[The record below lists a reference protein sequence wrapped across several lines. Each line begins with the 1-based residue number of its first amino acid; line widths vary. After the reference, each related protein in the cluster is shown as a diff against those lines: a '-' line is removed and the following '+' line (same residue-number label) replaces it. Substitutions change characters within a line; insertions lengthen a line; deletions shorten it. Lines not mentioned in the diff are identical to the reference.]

1 AGVGGVEWG
10 CGIGRGNAGIGRA
23 GQSLRCSRFTQP
35 HSTAWLLFT
44 TGLSSAA
51 SIWRVAV
58 QLKKMSSA
66 STQSLSLA
74 SSNSVGRHACN
85 FLPLQA
91 ERYVVHDFN
100 TDRA

>member
-1 AGVGGVEWG
+1 LPAG
-10 CGIGRGNAGIGRA
+10 
-23 GQSLRCSRFTQP
+23 FTQP

-51 SIWRVAV
+51 SIWRVAM
-58 QLKKMSSA
+58 QLKKMLSA
-66 STQSLSLA
+66 SAQSLSLA
-74 SSNSVGRHACN
+74 SSNSVGRQACN

-100 TDRA
+100 TNRA